1 MSVITNIKKK
11 NMTTHE
17 LLKILDSTFPDVEFD
32 IFKESVPT
40 LLSIADLKKNLM
52 IVNYNK
58 HTLCFENDRF
68 GGVQRPPARRKA
80 TSYIFKKGLTLKSF
94 WLGTLYG
101 FGSVALQI
109 VLGVGAALLLSESF
123 KGRSLVR
130 GIALFPYV
138 VPTIVVVL
146 IWRWTLNDSYGLLNY
161 ILETVGLISGP
172 VAWLGPSV
180 ILISLIL
187 VSTWTFFP
195 FVLIT
200 VLARLQ
206 TINPE
211 LYDAASVDG
220 ASAWK
225 RFYHVTLPQ
234 LRTIL
239 FVVIML
245 RFIFMFTK
253 FDIVWLLGGGTGG
266 TGRFIRTLPVYTYIK
281 TFGQL
286 QVGAGAAM
294 AVIMV
299 LILVAVAVPY
309 FKLFRPSRD
318 L

>member
-1 MSVITNIKKK
+1 MSAATNPLETVRTRRIPDRTWG
-11 NMTTHE
+11 M
-17 LLKILDSTFPDVEFD
+17 LLIVPAVLMVACLVLYPVGYAVWLSFHRKHAYLPVETF
-32 IFKESVPT
+32 IGLT
-40 LLSIADLKKNLM
+40 NYKNLF
-52 IVNYNK
+52 VDPQ
-58 HTLCFENDRF
+58 FW
-68 GGVQRPPARRKA
+68 Q
-80 TSYIFKKGLTLKSF
+80 SF
-94 WLGTLYG
+94 WLGAVYG
-101 FGSVALQI
+101 FSTIGLQI
-109 VLGVGAALLLSESF
+109 VLGVGAALLLAESF

-146 IWRWTLNDSYGLLNY
+146 IWRWILNDSYGLLNH
-161 ILETVGLISGP
+161 ILQSIGIVSAP
-172 VAWLGPSV
+172 VTWLGPSM

-211 LYDAASVDG
+211 LYDAAAVDG
-220 ASAWK
+220 ASAWQ

-239 FVVIML
+239 FVVILL

-253 FDIVWLLGGGTGG
+253 FDIVWLLGGGSGG
-266 TGRFIRTLPVYTYIK
+266 TGRFIRTLPVYTYLK

-286 QVGAGAAM
+286 QVGAGAAL

-299 LILVAVAVPY
+299 LILVSVAVPY
-309 FKLFRPSRD
+309 FKFFIYIRNIFFIYFSINSHLV
-318 L
+318 

>member
-1 MSVITNIKKK
+1 MLLIVPAVLMVACLVLYPVGYAVWLSFYRKHAYLPVETFIGLTNY
-11 NMTTHE
+11 
-17 LLKILDSTFPDVEFD
+17 
-32 IFKESVPT
+32 
-40 LLSIADLKKNLM
+40 KNLF
-52 IVNYNK
+52 VDPQ
-58 HTLCFENDRF
+58 FW
-68 GGVQRPPARRKA
+68 Q
-80 TSYIFKKGLTLKSF
+80 SF
-94 WLGTLYG
+94 WLGTVYG
-101 FGSVALQI
+101 FSTIGLQI
-109 VLGVGAALLLSESF
+109 VLGVGAALLLAESF

-146 IWRWTLNDSYGLLNY
+146 IWRWILNDSYGLLNH
-161 ILETVGLISGP
+161 ILQSIGIVSAP
-172 VAWLGPSV
+172 VTWLGPSM

-211 LYDAASVDG
+211 LYDAAAVDG
-220 ASAWK
+220 ASAWQ

-239 FVVIML
+239 FVVILL

-286 QVGAGAAM
+286 QVGAGAAL

-299 LILVAVAVPY
+299 LILVSVAVPY
-309 FKLFRPSRD
+309 FKYFRPAQD